1 MKKPILENKWEYE
14 ITKNEGEGIKA
25 YGYTC
30 RIYKNDIEVSRESA
44 FGGISMAQVY
54 ARDYFLLYEFNV
66 EREYD

>member
-14 ITKNEGEGIKA
+14 ITKNEGEGIQG
-25 YGYTC
+25 YGYKL
-30 RIYKNDIEVSRESA
+30 RIYKNNIEVYTQGGFGCISSA
-44 FGGISMAQVY
+44 EIN